1 MTAAIYPTQA
11 SATAAA
17 LRLGLPNTIPSA
29 AKLEGGW
36 VAVVK
41 LRPDQ
46 MWMTPTVLT
55 NGCCVGEAP

>member
-1 MTAAIYPTQA
+1 MSAAIYATQA
-11 SATAAA
+11 AATAAA
-17 LRLGLPNTIPSA
+17 LRLGLPNTIPTA

-46 MWMTPTVLT
+46 MWMTHTVLT